1 MSEQSK
7 RIKVKDRRMFTPD
20 GDLREEYKDL
30 KDAAAPKATAEP
42 TSQPAESAPSR
53 EASAPGPAP
62 GSGPAQR
69 PSGPVAAAADEP
81 EETASGAA
89 FYDLVAML
97 AQSASVYLNQAAQN
111 LEQRG
116 ELLEMSRM
124 HIDLL
129 SVLDKKTRGNL
140 DSQEKAMLDDA
151 IYRLRMAFVELG
163 G

>member
-1 MSEQSK
+1 M
-7 RIKVKDRRMFTPD
+7 
-20 GDLREEYKDL
+20 
-30 KDAAAPKATAEP
+30 AAAD
-42 TSQPAESAPSR
+42 
-53 EASAPGPAP
+53 
-62 GSGPAQR
+62 
-69 PSGPVAAAADEP
+69 DEP

-97 AQSASVYLNQAAQN
+97 AQSASVYLNQAAQK

-116 ELLEMSRM
+116 ELLEMARM

-129 SVLDKKTRGNL
+129 AVLDKKTRGNL
-140 DSQEKAMLDDA
+140 DPQEKAMLDDA